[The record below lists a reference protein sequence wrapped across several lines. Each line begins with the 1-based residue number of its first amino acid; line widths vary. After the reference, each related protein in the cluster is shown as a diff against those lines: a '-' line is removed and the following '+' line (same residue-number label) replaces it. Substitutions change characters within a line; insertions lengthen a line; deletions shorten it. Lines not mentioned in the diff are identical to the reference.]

1 MEKRVAEQEVIPACR
16 QAGIKKHLVKKVMKI
31 SLSLKA

>member
-16 QAGIKKHLVKKVMKI
+16 QAGIKKHLSKGVMKI